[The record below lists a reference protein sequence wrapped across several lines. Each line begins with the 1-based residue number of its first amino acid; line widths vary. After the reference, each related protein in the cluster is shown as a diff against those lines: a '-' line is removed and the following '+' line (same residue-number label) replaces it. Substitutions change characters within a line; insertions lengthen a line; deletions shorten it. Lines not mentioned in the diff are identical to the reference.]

1 MEIEEN
7 MYSPN
12 GNISKNLESSSINQ
26 YVIEKEAKNKKILKN
41 NAYNELL
48 DRITKSTKCFK
59 EPNSR
64 YSDSIILRSSYDKI
78 KRSNEQNSTFYKTN
92 SINKGTDMNEI
103 SEFLKESDKNDINTN
118 NNDSRKKVMY
128 VNNVYQEEIKY
139 SNKNNET
146 GNNYNDNNMAQNEKG
161 NKILSNFN
169 VFDSVNI
176 SNNIQKYEQEYTNDK
191 NNKNNNNYYNPFIQN
206 NDNRNNS
213 SFKYSG
219 AFNKNQIKN
228 HSFTL
233 PNITLKAL
241 DKNKN
246 DEKDG
251 IFSGFLNIFS
261 KNKKKSAN
269 KNEEENQANNDLE
282 TIEQKIQSEPYFNN
296 NQQINLHEEKNNKEK
311 NDFVLTSI
319 PTKKGKIDYN
329 DIDKLKNDLISN
341 KEKDNSQGND
351 IEQNNHGLIV
361 NENIYRDENGNNNN
375 NNNEIKCLVRKE
387 EQPENNI
394 AYNPDDDEEE
404 DENNILGN
412 SSQVIDFDKN
422 SEYTLITGTNIDYL
436 VKKKRKISPLLIAVL
451 LGGAGLIY
459 LIYKNKKV
467 RDMILNLLKVFNIVP
482 ELLKGFLCAY
492 GGEIEDFL
500 ESYEDMFRL
509 LGFFILILFFW
520 VTYRLL
526 MKFVV
531 KIWKGKNKF

>member
-7 MYSPN
+7 MYAPN

-146 GNNYNDNNMAQNEKG
+146 SNNYNDNNMTQNEKG

-219 AFNKNQIKN
+219 VFNKNQIKN

-296 NQQINLHEEKNNKEK
+296 NQQINLDEEKNNKEK

-351 IEQNNHGLIV
+351 IGQNNHGLIV

-387 EQPENNI
+387 EQPENNMD
-394 AYNPDDDEEE
+394 YNPDDDEEE
-404 DENNILGN
+404 DENNLLGN

-459 LIYKNKKV
+459 LFYKNKKV

>member
-7 MYSPN
+7 MYAPN
-12 GNISKNLESSSINQ
+12 GNIPKNLKNSSINQ

-92 SINKGTDMNEI
+92 SINKDTDMNEI

-146 GNNYNDNNMAQNEKG
+146 GNNYNDNYMTQNEKG

-296 NQQINLHEEKNNKEK
+296 NQQINLDEEKNNKEK

-394 AYNPDDDEEE
+394 AYNPDDEEEE
-404 DENNILGN
+404 DENNLLGN

-451 LGGAGLIY
+451 LGGTGLIY

-509 LGFFILILFFW
+509 LGFFVLILFFW
-520 VTYRLL
+520 VTFRLL
-526 MKFVV
+526 MKFIV

>member
-7 MYSPN
+7 MYAPN
-12 GNISKNLESSSINQ
+12 GNIPKNLENSSINQ
-26 YVIEKEAKNKKILKN
+26 YVIEKDAKNKKILKN

-92 SINKGTDMNEI
+92 SINKDTDMNEI

-146 GNNYNDNNMAQNEKG
+146 SNNYNDNNMAQNEKG

-176 SNNIQKYEQEYTNDK
+176 SNNVQKYEQEYTNDK

-394 AYNPDDDEEE
+394 AYNPDDEEEE
-404 DENNILGN
+404 DENNLLGN

-451 LGGAGLIY
+451 LGGTGLIY

-482 ELLKGFLCAY
+482 ELLKGLLCAY

>member
-7 MYSPN
+7 MYAPN
-12 GNISKNLESSSINQ
+12 GNIRKNLENSSINQ

-146 GNNYNDNNMAQNEKG
+146 SNNYNDNNMAQNEKG

-246 DEKDG
+246 DKKDG

-282 TIEQKIQSEPYFNN
+282 TIDQKIQSEPYFNN
-296 NQQINLHEEKNNKEK
+296 NQQINLDEEKNNKEK

-375 NNNEIKCLVRKE
+375 NNNEIKCLVREE

-394 AYNPDDDEEE
+394 AYNPDDEEEE
-404 DENNILGN
+404 DENNLLGN
-412 SSQVIDFDKN
+412 SSEVIDFDKN

-451 LGGAGLIY
+451 LGGTGLIY

-509 LGFFILILFFW
+509 LGFFVLILFFW
-520 VTYRLL
+520 VTFRLL
-526 MKFVV
+526 MKFIV

>member
-7 MYSPN
+7 MYAPN

-92 SINKGTDMNEI
+92 SINKDTDMNEI

-146 GNNYNDNNMAQNEKG
+146 SNNYNDNNMAQNEKG

-269 KNEEENQANNDLE
+269 KNEEENQANNNLE
-282 TIEQKIQSEPYFNN
+282 TIDQKIQSEPYFNN

-387 EQPENNI
+387 EQPENNMD
-394 AYNPDDDEEE
+394 YNPDDDEEE
-404 DENNILGN
+404 DENNLLGN

-451 LGGAGLIY
+451 LGGTGLIY

-509 LGFFILILFFW
+509 LGFFILLLFFW

>member
-7 MYSPN
+7 MYAPN

-92 SINKGTDMNEI
+92 SINKDTDMNEI

-146 GNNYNDNNMAQNEKG
+146 SNNYNDNNMAQNEKG

-269 KNEEENQANNDLE
+269 KNEEENQANNNLE
-282 TIEQKIQSEPYFNN
+282 TIDQKIQSEPYFNN

-387 EQPENNI
+387 EQPENNMD
-394 AYNPDDDEEE
+394 YNPDDDEEE

-451 LGGAGLIY
+451 LGGTGLIY

-509 LGFFILILFFW
+509 LGFFILLLFFW